1 MFCRSWPSRVRC
13 NALRFAVGLAT
24 LFFFAHTTIGYNF
37 KSLQEISP
45 YFEPSGSGISSLWAR
60 TQALKHDCTVIV
72 GYPEKVDLSD
82 RWPANPEYYNSAIVV
97 SYDGDT
103 VANYRKTH
111 LYYTDETWALE
122 NPKGFFGKPLPG
134 LGRVSIGICM
144 DLKYEMRSGAV
155 LTFANLC

>member
-1 MFCRSWPSRVRC
+1 MTTFPV
-13 NALRFAVGLAT
+13 
-24 LFFFAHTTIGYNF
+24 AHTTIGYNF
-37 KSLQEISP
+37 RSLQEITP
-45 YFEPSGSGISSLWAR
+45 FLEPSGSGITSLWAR

-72 GYPEKVDLSD
+72 GYPEKVDLVD

-97 SYDGDT
+97 SYEGDT

-144 DLKYEMRSGAV
+144 DLKYDIPSSQAV
-155 LTFANLC
+155 SHFADLC